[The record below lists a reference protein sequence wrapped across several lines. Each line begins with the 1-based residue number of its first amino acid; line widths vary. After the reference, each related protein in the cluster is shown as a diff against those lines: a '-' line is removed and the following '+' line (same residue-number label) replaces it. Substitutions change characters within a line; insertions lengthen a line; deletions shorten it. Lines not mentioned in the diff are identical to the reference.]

1 MLLHVQAVLQ
11 AQWQE
16 LFFVQLTG
24 QKALDLITKL
34 RNSFEHQCPVV
45 VVVLIHLAT
54 SSELGTEPC
63 RSELARD
70 GVKGDAFIQEVR
82 VFVDV
87 HREQARSYR
96 GRKSGSAARFEVTTM
111 SLRRSTLQIHLNSK
125 KPYQIT
131 VDRRRSAEK
140 SDPHK

>member
-1 MLLHVQAVLQ
+1 MFLHVQTVLQ
-11 AQWQE
+11 AQRQE
-16 LFFVQLTG
+16 FFLAQLTG
-24 QKALDLITKL
+24 QKAFDLITKL
-34 RNSFEHQCPVV
+34 RNSFEHQCPVI

-63 RSELARD
+63 RSELAR
-70 GVKGDAFIQEVR
+70 
-82 VFVDV
+82 
-87 HREQARSYR
+87 SCR

-125 KPYQIT
+125 KPYQNT
-131 VDRRRSAEK
+131 TESRRSGEK